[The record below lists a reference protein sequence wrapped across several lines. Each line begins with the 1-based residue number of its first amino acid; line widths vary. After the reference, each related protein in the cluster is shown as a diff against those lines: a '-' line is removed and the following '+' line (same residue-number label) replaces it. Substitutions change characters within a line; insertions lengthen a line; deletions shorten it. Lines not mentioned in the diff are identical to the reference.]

1 MNIKQLKEALDQIDR
16 GVSEA
21 KKAIAAAPSYEIDG
35 ETLRELLEHLLGGNE
50 NDDNGSPSIFPPS

>member
-1 MNIKQLKEALDQIDR
+1 MNIKRLKEALDQIDR

-21 KKAIAAAPSYEIDG
+21 KKAIAAAPTYEVDA

-50 NDDNGSPSIFPPS
+50 NDD